1 MLKSKIRD
9 TKSIGHK
16 KHKTLQANRIIE
28 KSSMILKSLILISFY
43 PLLRIGYSFFKSKNL
58 TTKRDL
64 VSLPLLRLG
73 KEEGK

>member
-1 MLKSKIRD
+1 
-9 TKSIGHK
+9 
-16 KHKTLQANRIIE
+16 
-28 KSSMILKSLILISFY
+28 MILKSLILISFY